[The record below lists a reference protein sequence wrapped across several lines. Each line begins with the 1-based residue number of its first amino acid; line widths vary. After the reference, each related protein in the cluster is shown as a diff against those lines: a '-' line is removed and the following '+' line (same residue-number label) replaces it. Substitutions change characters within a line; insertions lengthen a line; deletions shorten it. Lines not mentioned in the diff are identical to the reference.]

1 MIRNNHL
8 LTLCLSAGA
17 ISLAACGDDTP
28 PEETTP
34 GNIAQV
40 AAQEGLSSLLS
51 AATTAGLADALGGEE
66 PLTVFAPTN
75 AAFEALGSAAPSDP
89 ALLANVLLSHVVAGK
104 LDSTAVT
111 SGSPI
116 TNLAG
121 TRMTVETAGGT
132 LTISGAKLGSSLDI
146 PASNGI
152 IHVLEQVIVPPTILE
167 AALAN
172 PDLSTLVTAVGA
184 SSSGLQSALAAAGP
198 ITVFAPVNSAFA
210 KIQPSDLEAL
220 LADQTALDTVLSYH
234 VVAGQVLA
242 SDLSNGQTVTTLAGQ
257 TFSVSSSASGARLT
271 DAMGNSI
278 NITQT
283 DIRLLNGAVH
293 FIDSVLLPDLEEE
306 VPGNLVEIASAAGNF
321 TALLGAATA
330 AGLAET
336 LATGGPFTVFAP
348 SDAAFTALGVD
359 LSPVDTG
366 VIANILLHHVIAE
379 SLDAAAVVSRE
390 SIGTLAKTSLAVN
403 AMSSPITIGGANL
416 STTLD
421 VQASNGIIHVMDQV
435 IVPPTIVEV
444 AVATPAL
451 STLVAAVGAA
461 SGAVQE
467 ALSPNTLSG
476 NSPITVFAPTNDAFA
491 ASGIN
496 LDEVEQSALDS
507 VLAHHVVAAQA
518 ISSSLADGQVV
529 PTLNGNLT
537 VNVDEAGRITLTDGQ
552 GNRAN
557 VIDTLKDIR
566 TLNGVVH
573 VIDAVLLP

>member
-1 MIRNNHL
+1 MIRNKHF

-28 PEETTP
+28 PEETPP

-184 SSSGLQSALAAAGP
+184 SSSGVQSALAAAGP